1 MRKVFVA
8 VVLLLASLSACTE
21 KQGTEEKDPEIEWN
35 NLTISEADAS
45 IAWDTDNKTAAS
57 YKETGL
63 PVIYINT
70 PDGSDID
77 ASEEKLPTEGCSIKV
92 EDRDGNVLMESVCRT
107 KVRGNSSSK
116 FPKKGYNLKFEK
128 KTSMLDMP
136 KSKKWCLL
144 ANWADKSF
152 LRNRTA
158 FLLSEKTCLKWTP
171 RSEYA
176 ELVLNGT
183 HLGTYQVTESVGIGK
198 DKVDLSDDGALL
210 EMDTYFDE
218 EYKFYSEK
226 KKMPYN
232 FKDPDNPTEVMFRQ
246 IQDFVNEFES
256 SLYDV
261 QKLKS
266 GDYNKYIDVDSF
278 IDFILVN
285 EVCGNGEL
293 KFPKSFYV
301 SKDKDMPMYAGPV
314 WDFDYET
321 FLGAYSNSIITLRTT
336 YFAFL
341 LNDTGYVTR
350 LKERWNTLKL
360 EFEKVLPEIDAE
372 AKLLESS
379 QSINLPMWPAE
390 KGAIN
395 GEYGL
400 TYRQTVE
407 TLKLNLIRKILWMD
421 KYIKLM

>member
-1 MRKVFVA
+1 MKRLIVGTVA
-8 VVLLLASLSACTE
+8 LLVSVSACTE
-21 KQGTEEKDPEIEWN
+21 RQGTEEKEPDINWN
-35 NLTISEADAS
+35 NLTITEADA
-45 IAWDTDNKTAAS
+45 AVNWGTDETQAVT

-63 PVIYINT
+63 PVIYIDT
-70 PDGSDID
+70 PDGSELD
-77 ASEEKLPTEGCSIKV
+77 ASEEKTPTEGCSIKV
-92 EDRDGNVLMESVCRT
+92 EGTDGTVILESVCRT
-107 KVRGNSSSK
+107 KVRGNSSRTY
-116 FPKKGYNLKFEK
+116 PKKGYNLKFEK
-128 KTSMLDMP
+128 KTSMLGMP

-158 FLLSEKTCLKWTP
+158 FLLSERTDLKWTP

-183 HLGTYQVTESVGIGK
+183 HLGTYQVTESVGIGA
-198 DKVDLSDDGALL
+198 DKVNLSDDGALL
-210 EMDTYFDE
+210 ELDTYFDAD
-218 EYKFYSEK
+218 YKFYSEK
-226 KKMPYN
+226 KHMPYT
-232 FKDPDNPTEVMFRQ
+232 FKDPDNPTEAMFQQ
-246 IQDFVNEFES
+246 IQDYVNEFES

-261 QKLKS
+261 EKLKG
-266 GDYNKYIDVDSF
+266 GDYNRYIDVDSF

-293 KFPKSFYV
+293 KFPKSFYL
-301 SKDKDMPMYAGPV
+301 SKDKDAPMYAGPV

-321 FLGAYSNSIITLRTT
+321 FLSAYSNSIVVLKTT

-341 LNDTGYVTR
+341 LNDPEYVR
-350 LKERWNTLKL
+350 KLKERWNTLKL

-372 AKLLESS
+372 AKVLEKS

-390 KGAIN
+390 TGSIN
-395 GEYGL
+395 GEYGM